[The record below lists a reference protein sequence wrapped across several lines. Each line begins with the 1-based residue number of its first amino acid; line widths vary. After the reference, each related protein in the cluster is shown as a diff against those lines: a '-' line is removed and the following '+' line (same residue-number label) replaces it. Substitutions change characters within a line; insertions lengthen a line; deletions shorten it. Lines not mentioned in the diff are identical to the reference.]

1 MASRVPCKCAGRFP
15 LQRPEKALTL
25 LAMKHFTEL
34 LPEPLPPEPLVVL
47 NRWMAQSWQ
56 QRLQPN
62 PNAMVLATS
71 DPDGRPSARVV
82 LCKEIVEQ
90 PGYLVFFTNYL
101 SLKGRQLTG
110 NPRAAAVIHWDAL
123 HRQVR
128 VEGPVVVAPAA
139 DSDAYFASR
148 PWQSRVG
155 AWASEQSAPVASRE
169 ALQKAVASTAARF
182 DVPDPG
188 HATDEAHPEFVIPR
202 PPHWGGYRLWADSVE
217 LWVEGEGRIHDR
229 ARWTREL
236 TPQADGFF
244 GVGPWNVTRLQ
255 P

>member
-1 MASRVPCKCAGRFP
+1 
-15 LQRPEKALTL
+15 
-25 LAMKHFTEL
+25 MKHYSEL
-34 LPEPLPPEPLVVL
+34 LPDPLPSEPLVVL
-47 NRWMAQSWQ
+47 NQWMAQSWQ

-62 PNAMVLATS
+62 PNAMVLATT
-71 DPDGRPSARVV
+71 DPDGHPSARVV
-82 LCKEIVEQ
+82 LCKEIVAQ

-101 SLKGRQLTG
+101 SRKGRQLTR

-128 VEGPVVVAPAA
+128 VEGPVVQAPAA
-139 DSDAYFASR
+139 ASDAYFASR

-155 AWASEQSAPVASRE
+155 AWASEQSAPIASRE
-169 ALQKAVASTAARF
+169 AMRKAVTSTAERF
-182 DVPDPG
+182 GVPDPTRAAAEG
-188 HATDEAHPEFVIPR
+188 STEIQIPR
-202 PPHWGGYRLWADSVE
+202 PPHWGGYHLWADSVE
-217 LWVEGEGRIHDR
+217 LWVEGEARIHDR

-244 GVGPWNVTRLQ
+244 SAGPWSATRLQ

>member
-1 MASRVPCKCAGRFP
+1 
-15 LQRPEKALTL
+15 
-25 LAMKHFTEL
+25 MKHPTEL
-34 LPEPLPPEPLVVL
+34 LPEPLPAEPLVVL
-47 NRWMAQSWQ
+47 NQWMAHSWQ

-71 DPDGRPSARVV
+71 DSDGQLSARVV

-101 SLKGRQLTG
+101 SRKGQQLASNG
-110 NPRAAAVIHWDAL
+110 RAAAVIHWDTL

-128 VEGPVVVAPAA
+128 VEGPVVQAPAA

-155 AWASEQSAPVASRE
+155 AWASEQSKPVASRE
-169 ALQKAVASTAARF
+169 ALRSAVAATARRLG
-182 DVPDPG
+182 VPDPTHASGEG
-188 HATDEAHPEFVIPR
+188 HDELVIPR
-202 PPHWGGYRLWADSVE
+202 PPHWGGYRLWVDSIE

-236 TPQADGFF
+236 TPRADGFF
-244 GVGPWNVTRLQ
+244 GTAPWTSTRLQ

>member
-1 MASRVPCKCAGRFP
+1 
-15 LQRPEKALTL
+15 
-25 LAMKHFTEL
+25 MKHIIEL
-34 LPEPLPPEPLVVL
+34 LPDPLPTEPLVVL
-47 NRWMAQSWQ
+47 NQWMAQSWQ

-62 PNAMVLATS
+62 PNAMVLATT
-71 DPDGRPSARVV
+71 DPDGHPSARVV
-82 LCKEIVEQ
+82 LCKEIVAQ

-101 SLKGRQLTG
+101 SRKGRQLAA

-128 VEGPVVVAPAA
+128 VEGPVVKAPAA
-139 DSDAYFASR
+139 ASDAYFASR

-169 ALQKAVASTAARF
+169 AMTKAITSTAKRLG
-182 DVPDPG
+182 VPDPTQVTAEG
-188 HATDEAHPEFVIPR
+188 ATDFEIPR
-202 PPHWGGYRLWADSVE
+202 PSHWGGYHLWADSVE
-217 LWVEGEGRIHDR
+217 LWVEGEARIHDR

-236 TPQADGFF
+236 APQADGFF
-244 GVGPWNVTRLQ
+244 SAGPWSATRLQ